1 LQELVISLA
10 RGMAIAVIFSGF
22 EQVDEV
28 LAAPMVLP

>member
-1 LQELVISLA
+1 MISRA

-28 LAAPMVLP
+28 LAALLVLP